1 MSGYIPTYGGLE
13 HHDYF
18 TLHPQGLGP
27 ERALVCRSG
36 VQIVCM
42 SAWGTQGTG
51 VGGAVSSNPAW
62 SHGFWRLF
70 HVGKGLTWI
79 NMD

>member
-18 TLHPQGLGP
+18 TLHPLSGP
-27 ERALVCRSG
+27 RGPLEGPRVCRSG

-42 SAWGTQGTG
+42 SAWGTQGTEHG
-51 VGGAVSSNPAW
+51 LAEQFQPSMVPWFLEAVCW
-62 SHGFWRLF
+62 ER
-70 HVGKGLTWI
+70 I